1 MRVLISADMEGA
13 TGAVLPADVT
23 SGTARYERFRR
34 LLTGDV
40 NAAVAGFAAAGADEI
55 LVNDAHCGMDN
66 VLLEDLDPR
75 ASLIVGRHKPL
86 GMMQGIELGVDAV
99 AFVGYHTGA
108 GEQGVL
114 AHTYLS
120 HSILAVRV
128 DEVPTDEG
136 RFNALVAAEAYAPVV
151 LVTGD
156 DLTCAAARSWAPGA
170 RTVAVK
176 TALSR
181 HAAVCR
187 TPAATA
193 ADISGAAAAA
203 LADRARVLA
212 AQQAGAANGGAP
224 EGGTPSGGAPGGSA
238 PLTVSVDLDS
248 PYLADRAAA
257 MPGVVPDGPRTV
269 VFNAPDARTALR
281 HFRALTWVIGSGRE
295 AEWT

>member
-13 TGAVLPADVT
+13 TGTVLPADVT
-23 SGTARYERFRR
+23 AGTPRYERFRR

-108 GEQGVL
+108 GEPGVL

-120 HSILAVRV
+120 HSILAVRI

-136 RFNALVAAEAYAPVV
+136 RFNALVAAEAQVPVV

-193 ADISGAAAAA
+193 ADITGAATAA
-203 LADRARVLA
+203 LADRARA
-212 AQQAGAANGGAP
+212 RTAQLTGA
-224 EGGTPSGGAPGGSA
+224 PSGGTA
-238 PLTVSVDLDS
+238 LTVSVDLDS
-248 PYLADRAAA
+248 PYLADRATA
-257 MPGVVPDGPRTV
+257 MPGVTPDGPRTV
-269 VFNAPDARTALR
+269 AFTAPDARTALR

>member
-1 MRVLISADMEGA
+1 VRVLISADMEGA
-13 TGAVLPADVT
+13 TGTVLPADVT
-23 SGTARYERFRR
+23 SGTPRHERFRR

-40 NAAVAGFAAAGADEI
+40 NAAVAGFVAAGADEV

-66 VLLEDLDPR
+66 ILLEELDPR

-86 GMMQGIELGVDAV
+86 GMMQGVELDVGAV

-120 HSILAVRV
+120 HSILGVRV
-128 DEVPTDEG
+128 NGVPTDEG
-136 RFNALVAAEAYAPVV
+136 RLNALVAAEARVPVV

-156 DLTCAAARSWAPGA
+156 DLTCAGAGVWAPGA

-193 ADISGAAAAA
+193 ADIERAAAAA
-203 LADRARVLA
+203 LDDTDRVLA
-212 AQQAGAANGGAP
+212 VQRSAL
-224 EGGTPSGGAPGGSA
+224 SGGDG
-238 PLTVSVDLDS
+238 LTVSVDLDS

-257 MPGVVPDGPRTV
+257 LPGVGYDGPRTIR
-269 VFNAPDARTALR
+269 FEAPDARTALR
-281 HFRALTWVIGSGRE
+281 HFRALTWVVGSGRE

>member
-1 MRVLISADMEGA
+1 MRILISADMEGA
-13 TGAVLPADVT
+13 TGTVLPADVT
-23 SGTARYERFRR
+23 SGTPRYERFRR
-34 LLTGDV
+34 MLTGDV
-40 NAAVAGFAAAGADEI
+40 NAAVAGFAAAGAGEV

-75 ASLIVGRHKPL
+75 ANLIVGRHKPL

-128 DEVPTDEG
+128 DGVATDEG
-136 RFNALVAAEAYAPVV
+136 RFNALVAAEAGVPVV

-156 DLTCAAARSWAPGA
+156 DLTCAASADWAPGA

-187 TPAATA
+187 PPAATA
-193 ADISGAAAAA
+193 ADIRAAAEAA
-203 LADRARVLA
+203 LSELSLGRAGL
-212 AQQAGAANGGAP
+212 P
-224 EGGTPSGGAPGGSA
+224 EGSEGRGATLGLAGSGPR
-238 PLTVSVDLDS
+238 TVAVDVDS
-248 PYLADRAAA
+248 PYLADRASA
-257 MPGVVPDGPRTV
+257 MPGVRLDGPRTV
-269 VFNAPDARTALR
+269 SFDAPDARSALR
-281 HFRALTWVIGSGRE
+281 HFRALTWVIGGGRE

>member
-13 TGAVLPADVT
+13 TGTVLPADVT
-23 SGTARYERFRR
+23 SGTPRYERFRR

-86 GMMQGIELGVDAV
+86 GMMQGIELGPDAV

-128 DEVPTDEG
+128 DGVPTDEG
-136 RFNALVAAEAYAPVV
+136 RFNALVAAEAGVPVV

-156 DLTCAAARSWAPGA
+156 DLTCAAAGAWAPGA

-193 ADISGAAAAA
+193 TDIHAAAAAA
-203 LADRARVLA
+203 LADLGEVPA
-212 AQQAGAANGGAP
+212 AQ
-224 EGGTPSGGAPGGSA
+224 PSGAPGGGVVVA
-238 PLTVSVDLDS
+238 VDLDS

-257 MPGVVPDGPRTV
+257 MPGVSHDGPHTV
-269 VFNAPDARTALR
+269 AFGAPDARTALR
-281 HFRALTWVIGSGRE
+281 NFRALTWVVSGGRE

>member
-13 TGAVLPADVT
+13 TGTVLPADVT

-34 LLTGDV
+34 MLTGDV
-40 NAAVAGFAAAGADEI
+40 NAAVAGFAAAGADQV

-75 ASLIVGRHKPL
+75 ANLIVGRHKPL

-128 DEVPTDEG
+128 DGVPTDEG
-136 RFNALVAAEAYAPVV
+136 RFNALVAGEAGVPVV

-156 DLTCAAARSWAPGA
+156 DLTCAAAAHWAPGA

-181 HAAVCR
+181 HAAICR
-187 TPAATA
+187 PPAATA
-193 ADISGAAAAA
+193 ADIRTAAEAALSEVASGDVELLVGAVGGRAAAP
-203 LADRARVLA
+203 R
-212 AQQAGAANGGAP
+212 
-224 EGGTPSGGAPGGSA
+224 
-238 PLTVSVDLDS
+238 TVAVDVDS

-257 MPGVVPDGPRTV
+257 MPGVRLDGPRTV
-269 VFNAPDARTALR
+269 SFDAPDARAALR
-281 HFRALTWVIGSGRE
+281 HFRALTWVIGGGRE

>member
-13 TGAVLPADVT
+13 TGTVLPADVT

-40 NAAVAGFAAAGADEI
+40 NAAVDGFATAGAEEI

-66 VLLEDLDPR
+66 VLLDELDAR

-128 DEVPTDEG
+128 DDVPTDEG
-136 RFNALVAAEAYAPVV
+136 RFNALVAAEAGVPVV

-156 DLTCAAARSWAPGA
+156 DLTCAQARVWAPGA

-187 TPAATA
+187 PPAATGLDIGRA
-193 ADISGAAAAA
+193 AVAA
-203 LADRARVLA
+203 LDNRIEALA
-212 AQQAGAANGGAP
+212 AQMELHG
-224 EGGTPSGGAPGGSA
+224 SG
-238 PLTVSVDLDS
+238 PLTVAVDLDS

-257 MPGVVPDGPRTV
+257 MP
-269 VFNAPDARTALR
+269 
-281 HFRALTWVIGSGRE
+281 
-295 AEWT
+295 